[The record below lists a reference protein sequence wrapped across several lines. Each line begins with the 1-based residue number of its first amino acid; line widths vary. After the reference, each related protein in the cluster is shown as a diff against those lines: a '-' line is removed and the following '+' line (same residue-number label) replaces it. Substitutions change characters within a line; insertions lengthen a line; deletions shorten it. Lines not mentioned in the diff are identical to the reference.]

1 MHGYGPHKIRTAKNL
16 QGCIL
21 VGTPPPTFGLFFLGV
36 HFLSEKSVGGTN
48 KKVVGCGG
56 ALKSVGRFLVAPT
69 LWGGGQ
75 CPPPELQFLSA
86 PPPLEIP

>member
-21 VGTPPPTFGLFFLGV
+21 VGTPPPLLDFFFWGCTFFQKKV
-36 HFLSEKSVGGTN
+36 WGGTN

-69 LWGGGQ
+69 LWGGGSAL
-75 CPPPELQFLSA
+75 PLSFNF
-86 PPPLEIP
+86 

>member
-21 VGTPPPTFGLFFLGV
+21 VGTPPPHFWTFFSGGA
-36 HFLSEKSVGGTN
+36 LSFRKSGGGTN

-56 ALKSVGRFLVAPT
+56 ALKV
-69 LWGGGQ
+69 WGA
-75 CPPPELQFLSA
+75 F
-86 PPPLEIP
+86 